1 MATGI
6 ELVVF
11 GVVGLF
17 GTNAIPH
24 FVRGIT
30 GQRHMTP
37 FGPESSGVLNVL
49 WGSANTAVAGP
60 LAWVFRDAVEASTL
74 VVAFV
79 TGVVMAVG
87 LTSYWSEENP
97 KLLWERPRA
106 AGWLFREESSVDR

>member
-1 MATGI
+1 MATSV

-11 GVVGLF
+11 AVIGLF

-24 FVRGIT
+24 FVKGIT

-37 FGPESSGVLNVL
+37 FGSESSAVLNVL
-49 WGSANTAVAGP
+49 WGSANAAVAGS

-79 TGVVMAVG
+79 AGVVMAVG
-87 LTSYWSEENP
+87 LASYWNEENP
-97 KLLWERPRA
+97 ELPWE
-106 AGWLFREESSVDR
+106 